1 MKLAKL
7 SLAAIVAAGALT
19 TVNAKPLE
27 EAIKGV
33 DFSGMLRYRLNQ
45 KEVESVKSDNHN
57 DWDFLAKFTAPVT
70 EDIKAV
76 MAFASNSGK
85 GVNQSGSSVSSLNVD
100 LAKAFFVY
108 SKDALTVKAG
118 MQAFGHPIFD
128 NGFNGNKGNGVVAMY
143 NAGPVTLAGAY
154 FAGIGGPG
162 INLLSSVNGDEAD
175 VAAVAVIGSMGPVS
189 AQVWYVTIQDVVDG
203 QFFVQADGKFAMVNV
218 TGQFINTKIDDRLV
232 PAAATDDSGNYYALK
247 VGADFAPVTVNVGY
261 TKNDDKQGHYSVA
274 GADSAVIHPGWRL
287 GYEIDNVAD
296 AESYFADVTATFG
309 KYSVMVAYANA
320 EVPGK
325 DYDEIQAKVGYQVSK
340 NLNTYV
346 RYSTMDIDNGTTS
359 IDSDYLRFEANYSF

>member
-154 FAGIGGPG
+154 FAGIGGAG
-162 INLLSSVNGDEAD
+162 ANLLAADND

-189 AQVWYVTIQDVVDG
+189 AQVWYATIQDIVEG
-203 QFFVQADGKFAMVNV
+203 QFFVQADVKVEMISA
-218 TGQFINTKIDDRLV
+218 TAQFINTDLNSRLGGK
-232 PAAATDDSGNYYALK
+232 DGNFYALK
-247 VGADFAPVTVNVGY
+247 VGADFAPVKVNVGY
-261 TKNDDKQGHYSVA
+261 TNNDDEQGAYSVA
-274 GADSAVIHPGWRL
+274 GADSAVIHPGWRV
-287 GYEIDNVAD
+287 GYEIENVAD

-309 KYSVMVAYANA
+309 KYSVMVAYADA
-320 EVPGK
+320 EVPGI
-325 DYDEIQAKVGYQVSK
+325 DYDEIQAKIGYQVSK

-346 RYSTMDIDNGTTS
+346 RYSTMDIETAATTT
-359 IDSDYLRFEANYSF
+359 DSDYLRFEANYSF